1 MELWTNENLKSYQN
15 ANVCYICKEKLK
27 DKHAQDKKHKAKDH
41 GHYRE
46 ELKDAAYD
54 ILNLSM

>member
-1 MELWTNENLKSYQN
+1 MELWTNEKLKSYQN

-46 ELKDAAYD
+46 EL
-54 ILNLSM
+54 I